1 MANAHRARKRFGQNF
16 LNNEQTIQ
24 RLVSAIS
31 PQPQD
36 QLIEIGPGLAAMTQ
50 PLLER
55 VDKMEVIELDRDLI
69 QRLQQLDPSGSKLI
83 IHQGDALKFDF
94 SDTADARRVV
104 GNLPYNISTPIIFH
118 LLEHLLCIVDM
129 HFMLQK
135 EVVDRICARPGERNF
150 GRLSAMVQS
159 QCCAQSLFEIHPQDF
174 TPAPKVTS
182 AFMRLSPH
190 PQPLVSAHLREDFA
204 QMVKLVFT
212 QPRKTLA
219 NNLKKTLS
227 LEQIEALDIDPSTRP
242 QNLHIEQLI
251 QLTQCKKNSCQKNS
265 LK

>member
-1 MANAHRARKRFGQNF
+1 MPNPHKARKRFGQNF

-31 PQPQD
+31 PHPQD

-50 PLLER
+50 PLLRR
-55 VDKMEVIELDRDLI
+55 VDKMEVIELDRDLVK
-69 QRLQQLDPSGSKLI
+69 RLQQLDPSGNKLI

-94 SDTADARRVV
+94 SNTPYARRVV

-118 LLEHLLCIVDM
+118 LLKHLTYIVDM

-150 GRLSAMVQS
+150 GRLSAMVHS
-159 QCCAQSLFEIHPQDF
+159 QCHAESLFEIQPQDF

-190 PQPLVSAHLREDFA
+190 PQPLVSAHLRQDFA

-219 NNLKKTLS
+219 NNLKKTLTI
-227 LEQIEALDIDPSTRP
+227 EQIEALDIDPSTRP

-251 QLTQCKKNSCQKNS
+251 KLTKFRKEQP
-265 LK
+265 

>member
-1 MANAHRARKRFGQNF
+1 MPSPHKARKRFGQNF

-31 PQPQD
+31 PHPQD

-50 PLLER
+50 PLLRR
-55 VDKMEVIELDRDLI
+55 VDKMEVIELDRDLVK
-69 QRLQQLDPSGSKLI
+69 RLQQLDPSGNKLI

-94 SDTADARRVV
+94 SNTPYARRVV

-118 LLEHLLCIVDM
+118 LLKHLTYIVDM

-150 GRLSAMVQS
+150 GRLSAMVHS
-159 QCCAQSLFEIHPQDF
+159 QCHAESLFEIQPQDF

-190 PQPLVSAHLREDFA
+190 PQPLVSAHLRQDFA

-219 NNLKKTLS
+219 NNLKKTLTI
-227 LEQIEALDIDPSTRP
+227 EQIEALDIDPSTRP

-251 QLTQCKKNSCQKNS
+251 KLTKYRKEQP
-265 LK
+265 

>member
-69 QRLQQLDPSGSKLI
+69 QRLQQLDPSCRKLI

-94 SDTADARRVV
+94 SDTAYARRVV

-118 LLEHLLCIVDM
+118 LLEHLPCIVDM

-150 GRLSAMVQS
+150 GRLSAMVHS
-159 QCCAQSLFEIHPQDF
+159 QCHAESLFEIQPQDF

-190 PQPLVSAHLREDFA
+190 PQPLVSAHLRQDFA

-219 NNLKKTLS
+219 NNLKKTLTI
-227 LEQIEALDIDPSTRP
+227 EQIEALDIDPSTRP

-251 QLTQCKKNSCQKNS
+251 KLTKYRKEQP
-265 LK
+265 

>member
-1 MANAHRARKRFGQNF
+1 MPNPHKARKRFGQNF

-31 PQPQD
+31 PHPQD

-50 PLLER
+50 PLLRR
-55 VDKMEVIELDRDLI
+55 VDKMEVIELDRDLVK
-69 QRLQQLDPSGSKLI
+69 RLQQLDPSGNKLI

-94 SDTADARRVV
+94 SNTPYARRVV

-118 LLEHLLCIVDM
+118 LLKHLTYIVDM

-150 GRLSAMVQS
+150 GRLSAMVHS
-159 QCCAQSLFEIHPQDF
+159 QCHAESLFEIQPQDF
-174 TPAPKVTS
+174 TPAPNVTS

-190 PQPLVSAHLREDFA
+190 PQPLVSAHLRQDFA

-219 NNLKKTLS
+219 NNLKKTLTI
-227 LEQIEALDIDPSTRP
+227 EQIEALDIDPSTRP

-251 QLTQCKKNSCQKNS
+251 KLTKYRKEQP
-265 LK
+265 

>member
-1 MANAHRARKRFGQNF
+1 MSNAHRARKRFGQNF

-36 QLIEIGPGLAAMTQ
+36 QLLEIGPGLAAMTK
-50 PLLER
+50 PLLTR
-55 VDKMEVIELDRDLI
+55 VDRMEVIELDRDLI
-69 QRLQQLDPSGSKLI
+69 QGLQQLDPAGNKLI

-94 SDTADARRVV
+94 SKAANARRIV

-118 LLEHLLCIVDM
+118 LLEHLAHIVDM

-135 EVVDRICARPGERNF
+135 EVVDRICALPGDRNF

-159 QCCAQSLFEIHPQDF
+159 QCSATSLFEIPPQDF
-174 TPAPKVTS
+174 TPAPKVIS
-182 AFMRLSPH
+182 AFMRLNPH
-190 PQPLVSAHLREDFA
+190 PQPLVSTHLRKDFA
-204 QMVKLVFT
+204 QLVKLAYT

-219 NNLKKTLS
+219 NNLKKTLTVK
-227 LEQIEALDIDPSTRP
+227 QIEALNIDPSTRP
-242 QNLHIEQLI
+242 QNLCVEQLVK
-251 QLTQCKKNSCQKNS
+251 LTECVQNSHK
-265 LK
+265 

>member
-1 MANAHRARKRFGQNF
+1 MPNPHKARKRFGQNF

-31 PQPQD
+31 PHPQD

-50 PLLER
+50 PLLRR
-55 VDKMEVIELDRDLI
+55 VDKMEVIELDRDLVK
-69 QRLQQLDPSGSKLI
+69 RLQQLDPSGNKLI

-94 SDTADARRVV
+94 SNTPYARRVV

-118 LLEHLLCIVDM
+118 LLKHLTYIVDM

-150 GRLSAMVQS
+150 GRLSAMVHS
-159 QCCAQSLFEIHPQDF
+159 QCHAESLFEIQPQDF

-190 PQPLVSAHLREDFA
+190 PQPLVSAHLRQDFA

-219 NNLKKTLS
+219 NNLKKTLTV
-227 LEQIEALDIDPSTRP
+227 EQIEALDIDPSTRP

-251 QLTQCKKNSCQKNS
+251 KLTKYRKEQP
-265 LK
+265 

>member
-1 MANAHRARKRFGQNF
+1 MPNPHKARKRFGQNF

-31 PQPQD
+31 PHPQD
-36 QLIEIGPGLAAMTQ
+36 QLIEIGPGLAAMTR
-50 PLLER
+50 PLLRR
-55 VDKMEVIELDRDLI
+55 VDKMEVIELDRDLVK
-69 QRLQQLDPSGSKLI
+69 RLQQLDPSGNKLI

-94 SDTADARRVV
+94 SNTPYARRVV

-118 LLEHLLCIVDM
+118 LLKHLTYIVDM

-150 GRLSAMVQS
+150 GRLSAMVHS
-159 QCCAQSLFEIHPQDF
+159 QCHAESLFEIQPQDF

-190 PQPLVSAHLREDFA
+190 PQPLVSAHLRQDFA

-219 NNLKKTLS
+219 NNLKKTLTI
-227 LEQIEALDIDPSTRP
+227 EQIEALDIDPSTRP

-251 QLTQCKKNSCQKNS
+251 KLTKYRKEQP
-265 LK
+265 

>member
-1 MANAHRARKRFGQNF
+1 MPNPHKARKRFGQNF

-31 PQPQD
+31 PHPQD

-50 PLLER
+50 PLLRR
-55 VDKMEVIELDRDLI
+55 VDKMEVIELDRDLVKK
-69 QRLQQLDPSGSKLI
+69 LQQLDPSGNKLI

-94 SDTADARRVV
+94 SNTPYARRVV

-118 LLEHLLCIVDM
+118 LLKHLTYIVDM

-150 GRLSAMVQS
+150 GRLSAMVHS
-159 QCCAQSLFEIHPQDF
+159 QCHAESLFEIQPQDF

-190 PQPLVSAHLREDFA
+190 PQPLVCAHLRQDFA

-219 NNLKKTLS
+219 NNLKKTLTI
-227 LEQIEALDIDPSTRP
+227 EQIEALDIDPSTRP

-251 QLTQCKKNSCQKNS
+251 KLTKYRKEQP
-265 LK
+265 

>member
-1 MANAHRARKRFGQNF
+1 MPNPHKARKRFGQNF

-31 PQPQD
+31 PHPQD

-50 PLLER
+50 PLLRR
-55 VDKMEVIELDRDLI
+55 VDKMEVIELDRDLVK
-69 QRLQQLDPSGSKLI
+69 RLQQLDPSGNKLI

-94 SDTADARRVV
+94 SNTPYARRVV

-118 LLEHLLCIVDM
+118 LLKHLTYIVDM

-150 GRLSAMVQS
+150 GRLSAMVHS
-159 QCCAQSLFEIHPQDF
+159 QCHAESLFEIQPQDF

-190 PQPLVSAHLREDFA
+190 PQPLVSAHLRQDFA

-219 NNLKKTLS
+219 NNLKKTLTI
-227 LEQIEALDIDPSTRP
+227 EQIEALDIDPSTRP

-251 QLTQCKKNSCQKNS
+251 KLTKYRKEQP
-265 LK
+265 

>member
-1 MANAHRARKRFGQNF
+1 MPNPHKARKRFGQNF

-31 PQPQD
+31 PHPQD

-50 PLLER
+50 PLLRR
-55 VDKMEVIELDRDLI
+55 VDKMEVIELDRDLVK
-69 QRLQQLDPSGSKLI
+69 RLQQLDPSGNKLI

-94 SDTADARRVV
+94 SNTPYARRVV

-118 LLEHLLCIVDM
+118 LLKHLTYIVDM

-150 GRLSAMVQS
+150 GRLSAMVHS
-159 QCCAQSLFEIHPQDF
+159 QCHAESLFEIQPQDF

-190 PQPLVSAHLREDFA
+190 PQPLVCAHLRQDFA

-219 NNLKKTLS
+219 NNLKKTLTI
-227 LEQIEALDIDPSTRP
+227 EQIEALDIDPSTRP

-251 QLTQCKKNSCQKNS
+251 KLTKYRKEQH
-265 LK
+265 